1 MNKIQQM
8 GRKATKSLPCKSNLQ
23 LGEES
28 HLNFRLKMSNRLT
41 LGTTTKVACSR
52 NGSTKEAE
60 TLFDMTLFIEFP
72 IQASVCW

>member
-28 HLNFRLKMSNRLT
+28 HLILQVEMSKRLT
-41 LGTTTKVACSR
+41 LGLLPR
-52 NGSTKEAE
+52 
-60 TLFDMTLFIEFP
+60 
-72 IQASVCW
+72 